1 MKIFYSPA
9 SPYVRK
15 CMVIAEEL
23 GLASRIECLAAAANP
38 INRDQQIVANNPLGK
53 IPALITDDGT
63 ALYDSR
69 VIAEYLND
77 LGKGQ
82 YVPAQGTARWRALTE
97 QALGD
102 GMLDAALLARYEA
115 VMRPEQLRWADWTR
129 GQMEKIFSG
138 IAQIE
143 AGCEQWGER
152 WDIGTITLAC
162 ALGYLDF
169 RFADVD
175 WRSQHPK
182 AAHWF
187 ARMNAKPSMQTTLPK
202 A

>member
-1 MKIFYSPA
+1 
-9 SPYVRK
+9 
-15 CMVIAEEL
+15 MVIAHEL
-23 GLASRIECLAAAANP
+23 GLAKKIDLLPAAANP
-38 INRDQQIVANNPLGK
+38 INRDQTIVAKNPLGK
-53 IPALITDDGT
+53 IPALLTDDGT

-69 VIAEYLND
+69 VIADYLNH
-77 LGKGQ
+77 LGGGSYFPTQ
-82 YVPAQGTARWRALTE
+82 EAARWRALTE

-143 AGCEQWGER
+143 AGCEQWGDR

-162 ALGYLDF
+162 SLGYLDF

-175 WRSQHPK
+175 WRGQFPK
-182 AAHWF
+182 AAQWF
-187 ARMNAKPSMQTTLPK
+187 ARVNAKPSMQATLPK